1 MIPMNSLKVFENKE
15 FGKVR
20 TIMTDSEPLFIAADV
35 CKALD
40 IKNFTQAVSRL
51 DTDERAMLNI
61 GRQGRTNV
69 VNEYGLYNLVLA
81 SRKPEAKAF
90 KRWITHE
97 VIPAIRKHGGYL
109 TPDKTEELLNDPD
122 LIIQLATNLK
132 EERAARSHAEQQLAV
147 AKPKVLFAD
156 AVAASDSTI
165 LIGDLAKI
173 IKQNGHAVGQQRMF
187 KWLREH
193 GYLIKRMGADYN
205 SPTQKAME
213 LGLFKIKETAIT
225 HSDGHVTVSKT
236 VKVTGKGQQYFIA
249 KFEAKK
255 HEILKKAT
263 ASVLLLTEDEFAGGD
278 EK

>member
-1 MIPMNSLKVFENKE
+1 MQDLKIFENKE

-20 TIMTDSEPLFIAADV
+20 TITENGEPLFIAADV

-61 GRQGRTNV
+61 GRQGKTNV

-132 EERAARSHAEQQLAV
+132 EERAARSQVEQQLAV